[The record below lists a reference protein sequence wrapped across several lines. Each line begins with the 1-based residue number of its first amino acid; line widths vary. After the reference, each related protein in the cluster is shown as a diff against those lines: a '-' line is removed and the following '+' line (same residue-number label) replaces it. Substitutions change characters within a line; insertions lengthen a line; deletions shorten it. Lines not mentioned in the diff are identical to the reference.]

1 VIPKHVAATQD
12 ASGVQP
18 SEHDPRRELV
28 ARVLVSAAFARSK
41 RLSALL
47 SYVCDLALSGRANEI
62 NEQRLGE
69 AVFGRSGDYDAA
81 IDGIVR
87 TQASRLR
94 QRLDQYFKEDGAGEP
109 LTIVIPRG
117 SYIPLFEPRFL
128 MDIPQTQQLSP
139 IGDVVESTAWKV
151 SAAVAPG
158 SSPRLWRPLV
168 ASWCLI
174 TILAFV
180 AVHYWWKSVQMR
192 PPAPVAHP
200 LFSNLFLPGQK
211 TLVVPEDNGMV
222 IWQGLM
228 KQNLSLDEY
237 LEGKYR
243 VENSEVTD
251 PKEKLAISLGDH
263 RYTNIVALE
272 VVQSLSHIA
281 DSEGGSM
288 EVRYARDVRPN
299 DLRDNNVVLIGAPE
313 ANPWVELFEPGMN
326 FVFFMDRPH
335 NIFSIVN
342 RHPHGNEPKEWVW
355 IAKPNNLVYAI
366 VDYLPGL
373 NGKRNALILAGTAMA
388 GTECALNFILDDKQ
402 ISPFLKQIRRADGTL
417 PHFEV
422 VLGSPAMSQDALKPN
437 ILAWRVID

>member
-1 VIPKHVAATQD
+1 MARNVAATQD
-12 ASGVQP
+12 ASEVRP
-18 SEHDPRRELV
+18 SENDPRRELV
-28 ARVLVSAAFARSK
+28 ARVLASAAFARSK
-41 RLSALL
+41 RLSSLL
-47 SYVCDLALSGRANEI
+47 TYVCDLTLSGRANEI

-69 AVFGRSGDYDAA
+69 AVFGRSDDYDAA

-94 QRLDQYFKEDGAGEP
+94 QRLDQYFKEDGVGEP

-128 MDIPQTQQLSP
+128 KDSLQTQQLSP
-139 IGDVVESTAWKV
+139 VRDVVESEAWKAP
-151 SAAVAPG
+151 AAFAPG
-158 SSPRLWRPLV
+158 SSPRLWHPPV
-168 ASWCLI
+168 ISWCLI
-174 TILAFV
+174 AILAF
-180 AVHYWWKSVQMR
+180 ATVHYWLKSAQMR
-192 PPAPVAHP
+192 QPDPVAHP
-200 LFSNLFLPGQK
+200 LFSNLFLRGQK

-251 PKEKLAISLGDH
+251 PNEKLAISLGDH

-288 EVRYARDVRPN
+288 QVRYARDVRPN

-313 ANPWVELFEPGMN
+313 SNPWLELFEPGMN
-326 FVFFMDRPH
+326 FVFFLDRPH

-342 RHPHGNEPKEWVW
+342 RHPHGNEPKQWIW
-355 IAKPNNLVYAI
+355 IARPNNLVYAI
-366 VDYLPGL
+366 IAYLPGL
-373 NGKRNALILAGTAMA
+373 NEKRNALILAGTAMA

-402 ISPFLKQIRRADGTL
+402 ISPFLKQIRRPDGTL
-417 PHFEV
+417 PHFEA
-422 VLGSPAMSQDALKPN
+422 VLGSPAMSQDALKPKM
-437 ILAWRVID
+437 L